1 VAKGENTADHPK
13 RKVGR
18 ESFGQGEAL
27 SKVGG
32 TYIATKAVTPEME
45 DRMSHD
51 EWLSHMTR
59 KHGHSGQ

>member
-1 VAKGENTADHPK
+1 VARGENTADHPK

-18 ESFGQGEAL
+18 EGFGQGEPL

-32 TYIATKAVTPEME
+32 SYVAIKAVTPEME

-51 EWLSHMTR
+51 EWLSHMMR
-59 KHGHSGQ
+59 KHGHGGT